1 MKKLILPTV
10 LLAATLLP
18 ISAQTTRQEMFE
30 NINKAGGVYYAYP
43 VSESANTPAPKG
55 YKPFYI
61 SHYGRHGS
69 RYLIGDND
77 LKWIVDLMDK
87 ADKADAL
94 TPLGKDVASRL
105 HLFWE
110 EMRGRGGELTPL
122 GVRQHKGIAKR
133 MINSFPEVFA
143 GDAEVSAAS
152 TQVMRCAHSMMAF
165 SEGLKEVRPE
175 LDIPKE
181 SSQRNMYYLCY
192 HSPEY
197 GMYNND
203 NGPWKQE
210 YVKFEDRMTRPD
222 RLIKSLFKNDKFVLR
237 NVNPQE
243 LMRGLYWV
251 AVDLQN
257 AETPVTL
264 NDVFEP
270 QELMDLWQI
279 YNYSFY
285 IHDSSFPLGDGLA
298 VDNAK
303 NLLNHMVENA
313 DKYIKSG
320 KNGAT
325 LRFGHDGNIVPLT
338 ALMRLDGCYA
348 YEMNPDSLY
357 KSWSNFKISPMASNV
372 QMIFF
377 KDKKGDVI
385 VKFMLN
391 EREIAIPIKSDIF
404 PFYHWGDAREHLQK
418 MISTPAKAFIPEN
431 IDN

>member
-1 MKKLILPTV
+1 MKKLILPAV
-10 LLAATLLP
+10 FLAVSLLT

-30 NINKAGGVYYAYP
+30 DINKAGGVYYAYP

-94 TPLGKDVASRL
+94 TPLGKDVATRL

-133 MINSFPEVFA
+133 MITSFPEVFA

-165 SEGLKEVRPE
+165 SEGLKEIRPE

-197 GMYNND
+197 GIYNND
-203 NGPWKQE
+203 KGPWKQE

-222 RLIKSLFKNDKFVLR
+222 RLIKTLFKNDTFVLR
-237 NVNPQE
+237 NVNPKE

-264 NDVFEP
+264 NDVFEH

-303 NLLNHMVENA
+303 NLLSHIVENA

-325 LRFGHDGNIVPLT
+325 LRFGHDGNIIPLT
-338 ALMRLDGCYA
+338 ALMRLEGCYA

-357 KSWSNFKISPMASNV
+357 KSWSNFKISPMASNL
-372 QMIFF
+372 QMVFF
-377 KDKKGDVI
+377 KDKKGDAI

-391 EREIAIPIKSDIF
+391 EREIAIPVKSDIF
-404 PFYHWGDAREHLQK
+404 PFYHWSDAREHLQK
-418 MISTPAKAFIPEN
+418 MIATPAKAFIPDN
-431 IDN
+431 IQN